1 MDVEA
6 IGHGGEAWRA
16 ADAIGENIGGV
27 HTGLEVSRIVG
38 GGKVQKGGL
47 GDTKGGALGGVW
59 LISEPKASCNWLT

>member
-6 IGHGGEAWRA
+6 IGRGGEARRA
-16 ADAIGENIGGV
+16 ADGIGENIGGD
-27 HTGLEVSRIVG
+27 HTGLEVPGIVG

-47 GDTKGGALGGVW
+47 GDTKGGPLGGVW

>member
-6 IGHGGEAWRA
+6 IGRGGEARRA
-16 ADAIGENIGGV
+16 VDATGENTGGV
-27 HTGLEVSRIVG
+27 HTGLEVPGIVG

-47 GDTKGGALGGVW
+47 GDTKGGALGVW